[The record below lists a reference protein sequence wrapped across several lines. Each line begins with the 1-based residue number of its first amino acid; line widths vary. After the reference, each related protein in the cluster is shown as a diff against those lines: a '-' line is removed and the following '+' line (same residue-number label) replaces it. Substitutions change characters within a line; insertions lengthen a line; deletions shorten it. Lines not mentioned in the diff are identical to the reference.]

1 MRVEGQLVFNRL
13 EPIIDAALAGFGL
26 AFLPADMVHAHV
38 AEGRLVRVLEDWCP
52 PLAGFSLYYPSRRHP
67 PAALRA
73 FIDTAREVLSAA
85 QPATGRIG

>member
-13 EPIIDAALAGFGL
+13 EPIIDAALVGFGL

-52 PLAGFSLYYPSRRHP
+52 VWQGYHLYYPSRRQSSR
-67 PAALRA
+67 ALSLL
-73 FIDTAREVLSAA
+73 IDTLRYR
-85 QPATGRIG
+85 P